1 MIDFITFNF
10 LRFSATCSGGNFFGF
25 PKWYKYLDG
34 QGAGTECVPKLTGL
48 NDIWLIGLAVVE
60 MLLRVAAIATII
72 YIVYAGIRFMTARG
86 NPDKLTSARLAIQD
100 ALIGLVITIVAIA
113 IVSYFAG
120 RL

>member
-1 MIDFITFNF
+1 MIDFISLN
-10 LRFSATCSGGNFFGF
+10 LSRFSATCSGGSFFGF

-34 QGAGTECVPKLTGL
+34 QLDSVGCVPKLTGL
-48 NDIWLIGLAVVE
+48 SDIWLIGLAVLE
-60 MLLRVAAIATII
+60 MLLRLAAMAAIVYVI
-72 YIVYAGIRFMTARG
+72 YGGIRFMTSRG
-86 NPDKLTSARLAIQD
+86 NPDKLTSARIAVQD